1 MSKVKA
7 IMKKNYTE
15 NKVHYLSFAI
25 PFLAMLVIFIG
36 NSIYPFGERSFLHI
50 DMYHQYFPF

>member
-1 MSKVKA
+1 MTKVKE

-36 NSIYPFGERSFLHI
+36 IKQREKWQQNVKIKMFYMKR
-50 DMYHQYFPF
+50 